1 MLRRLATP
9 AKVMLTGLPAGKKV
23 GEDMN
28 LEKSKIYKAH
38 RIHPTRL
45 TSGSWITS
53 IVKLGVPKE
62 GNAGPPVERIWGD
75 YPSEDAA
82 ISAAKQYIDQLE
94 DPQAR

>member
-1 MLRRLATP
+1 
-9 AKVMLTGLPAGKKV
+9 
-23 GEDMN
+23 MN
-28 LEKSKIYKAH
+28 LEECRMYKTH

-75 YPSEDAA
+75 YPSKDAA
-82 ISAAKQYIDQLE
+82 ISAAKQFIDQLGE
-94 DPQAR
+94 LRPH